1 MTTASPARALSP
13 KLDAPLLSVEGL
25 NLFVRQ
31 DGGLIPIVRDVSF
44 SIAQGECFAL
54 IGESGSGK
62 TMIARALMR
71 LLPSALLK
79 IEGRIVFEGDDIA
92 LATTSRMRALRG
104 SRIAMIF
111 QEPMSSLNPLMT
123 IGRQLDEAIVTHQD
137 LPPRERAQLAAGL
150 LADVRF
156 KDPERLMKMYPHE
169 LSGGMRQRV
178 MIAMAVSNR
187 PALLIADEPTTAL
200 DVSIQAEVMDI
211 LARLRLKYKIAVLF
225 ISHDLSLVAQ
235 YADRVGVLYG
245 GDMMEVAPTAQ
256 IVRSP
261 RHPYSAALMS
271 CIPRRRIDDH
281 RQLGIDGTVPRLA
294 APMPGCRFAPRCSR
308 RIEPC
313 DESRIPITDIEGA
326 AVRCLRPLA

>member
-1 MTTASPARALSP
+1 MTAGLQARVPSPRI
-13 KLDAPLLSVEGL
+13 DAPLLSVEEL
-25 NLFVRQ
+25 RLSVRQ
-31 DGGLIPIVRDVSF
+31 DGALIPIVRDVSF

-92 LATTSRMRALRG
+92 QASTSRMRQLRG

-123 IGRQLDEAIVTHQD
+123 IGKQIDEAIVTHQD

-150 LADVRF
+150 LSDVRF

-178 MIAMAVSNR
+178 MIAMAIGNR

-211 LARLRLKYKIAVLF
+211 LARLRLKYQISVLF

-245 GDMMEVAPTAQ
+245 GDMMEVATAAE
-256 IVRSP
+256 VVKSP

-271 CIPRRRIDDH
+271 CIPRRRIEKR
-281 RQLGIDGTVPRLA
+281 RQLGIDGAVPRLA
-294 APMPGCRFAPRCSR
+294 APMPGCRFSPRCSR
-308 RIEPC
+308 HIDAC
-313 DESRIPITDIEGA
+313 DGGAIPMIDIEGV

>member
-92 LATTSRMRALRG
+92 VATTSRMRALRG

-271 CIPRRRIDDH
+271 CIPRRRVDDR

-313 DESRIPITDIEGA
+313 DASRIPITDIERA

>member
-1 MTTASPARALSP
+1 M
-13 KLDAPLLSVEGL
+13 
-25 NLFVRQ
+25 
-31 DGGLIPIVRDVSF
+31 LIPIVRDVSL
-44 SIAQGECFAL
+44 SIRQGECFAL

-71 LLPSALLK
+71 LLPPALLK
-79 IEGRIVFEGDDIA
+79 IEGRIIFEGEDIVA
-92 LATTSRMRALRG
+92 ASSARMRSLRG
-104 SRIAMIF
+104 ARIAMIF

-123 IGRQLDEAIVTHQD
+123 IGRQIDEAIVTHQD
-137 LPPRERAQLAAGL
+137 LSPAERRRLAESL

-156 KDPERLMKMYPHE
+156 KNPERLMRMYPHE

-211 LARLRLKYKIAVLF
+211 LARLRTNYGIALLF

-245 GDMMEVAPTAQ
+245 GDLMEVAGTKD
-256 IVRSP
+256 IVQSP
-261 RHPYSAALMS
+261 HHPYSAALMS
-271 CIPRRRIDDH
+271 CIPRRRIDGR
-281 RQLGIDGTVPRLA
+281 RQLGVEGTVPKLA
-294 APMPGCRFAPRCSR
+294 TPMPGCRFSPRCSR
-308 RIEPC
+308 RVEAC
-313 DESRIPITDIEGA
+313 DNGPIPMSEIEGA
-326 AVRCLRPLA
+326 LVRCLRPLP

>member
-1 MTTASPARALSP
+1 MTATPAPCVPSPGLS
-13 KLDAPLLSVEGL
+13 APLLKIERLHLS
-25 NLFVRQ
+25 VRQ
-31 DGGLIPIVRDVSF
+31 DDMLIPIVRDVSL
-44 SIAQGECFAL
+44 SIRQGECFAL

-71 LLPSALLK
+71 LLPPALLK
-79 IEGRIVFEGDDIA
+79 IEGRIIFEGEDLVA
-92 LATTSRMRALRG
+92 ASSARMRSLRG
-104 SRIAMIF
+104 ARIAMIF

-123 IGRQLDEAIVTHQD
+123 IGRQIDEAIVTHQD
-137 LPPRERAQLAAGL
+137 LPPAERRRLAESL

-156 KDPERLMKMYPHE
+156 KNPERLMRMYPHE

-211 LARLRLKYKIAVLF
+211 LARLRTNYGIALLF

-245 GDMMEVAPTAQ
+245 GDLMEVAGTKD
-256 IVRSP
+256 IVQSP
-261 RHPYSAALMS
+261 HHPYSAALMS
-271 CIPRRRIDDH
+271 CIPRRRIDGR
-281 RQLGIDGTVPRLA
+281 RQLGVEGTVPKLA
-294 APMPGCRFAPRCSR
+294 TPMPGCRFSPRCSR
-308 RIEPC
+308 RVEAC
-313 DESRIPITDIEGA
+313 DNGPIPMSEIEGA
-326 AVRCLRPLA
+326 LVRCLRPLP

>member
-1 MTTASPARALSP
+1 MTTASPARAPSP
-13 KLDAPLLSVEGL
+13 HLDAPLLSVEGL

-31 DGGLIPIVRDVSF
+31 DGGLVPIVRDVSF
-44 SIAQGECFAL
+44 TIAQGECFAL

-79 IEGRIVFEGDDIA
+79 IEGRIAFEGDDIT
-92 LATTSRMRALRG
+92 LATKSRMRSLRG

-123 IGRQLDEAIVTHQD
+123 IGKQIDEAIVTHQD

-156 KDPERLMKMYPHE
+156 KDPERLMEMYPHE

-245 GDMMEVAPTAQ
+245 GDMMEVATTAQ

-261 RHPYSAALMS
+261 SHPYSAALMS
-271 CIPRRRIDDH
+271 CIPRRRIDNH

-308 RIEPC
+308 RVEPC
-313 DESRIPITDIEGA
+313 EDARILMVDMEQA
-326 AVRCLRPLA
+326 AVRCLRPLT

>member
-1 MTTASPARALSP
+1 MTAAPQTLVPSPG
-13 KLDAPLLSVEGL
+13 LDAPLLSVEGL
-25 NLFVRQ
+25 QLSVRQ
-31 DGGLIPIVRDVSF
+31 NESLIPIVRNVSF

-79 IEGRIVFEGDDIA
+79 IEGKIVFEGDDIA
-92 LATTSRMRALRG
+92 SASASRMRSLRG
-104 SRIAMIF
+104 LRIAMIF

-123 IGRQLDEAIVTHQD
+123 IGKQIDEAIVTHQD
-137 LPPRERAQLAAGL
+137 LPTRERARLAAGL
-150 LADVRF
+150 LSDVRF
-156 KDPERLMKMYPHE
+156 KDPEQLMRMYPHQ

-211 LARLRLKYKIAVLF
+211 LARLRLKYKISVLL

-245 GDMMEVAPTAQ
+245 GDMMEVTTTAE

-271 CIPRRRIDDH
+271 CIPRRRIDGR
-281 RQLGIDGTVPRLA
+281 RQLGIEGTVPRLA
-294 APMPGCRFAPRCSR
+294 APMPGCRFSPRCPR
-308 RIEPC
+308 RIDAC
-313 DESRIPITDIEGA
+313 DSGGIAMVDIEGA
-326 AVRCLRPLA
+326 SVRCLRPLV